1 MFGNMSFEGIARGS
15 SRRPWLT
22 IAVWVVLIVGAGV
35 LNVTLLPD
43 ALTTEFGFTNKP
55 DSWRGDKLLEE
66 RLRGPKRSNEI
77 VMVQSETLTV
87 DDAEFQA
94 RVVGLYEQIIAL
106 GPEKVESGVNYYQ
119 IGLPSFVSADRKTTM
134 MPFVMAGTFDDATK
148 NVEKVLEIVREN
160 NTEGFK
166 ALIVGDSSVAF
177 ESNEISVKDIEQG
190 ERVGVPIALLILLFL
205 FGAVVAA
212 IIPIGLAIISIIVA
226 LGATALVG
234 QLFELIFFVTLMIT
248 MIGLAVGIDYSLIVI
263 SRFREELRRGLSKHE
278 AVART
283 GATASRTVFFSGVTV
298 VVALFGMIIIPSNIY
313 QALGIGAILVVVAAV
328 SATLTL
334 LPAVLTLLGGRVNA
348 LTLPVIGRRV
358 HQPADETTGGFWNW
372 VVRIVMRQP
381 VISLLLVGG
390 LLVAAAVSLFDLN
403 TGFNGIDS
411 FPDGVQTKEAFFL
424 LDKEFSFGVV
434 APTEIVID
442 GKPNSPQVQDAIA
455 KLQATLASDPAF
467 IGQTTVQTN
476 PAGDLTLVSTG
487 VGGETAS
494 DAAVSA
500 VRKLRKEY
508 VPAAF
513 EGVPAEV
520 YVTGFTAFNIDFFD
534 IADQYTPI
542 VFTVVLGLSFI
553 LLTVVFRS
561 IVVPIKAILMNLL
574 SVGAAYGLLVLV
586 FQKGVGVDI
595 LGFQQSEIID
605 AWIPLFLFSVLF
617 GLSMDYHVFLLSRV
631 RERYDKTK
639 NNTEAVAY
647 GLRATAGLITGAAL
661 IMVAVFSGF
670 ASGDVVSNQQ
680 VGFGLAVAVLID
692 ATLVRTVLVP
702 ASMRLLGD
710 FNWYLPSALAWLPDL
725 RVEAEEPA
733 AAPASAD

>member
-1 MFGNMSFEGIARGS
+1 
-15 SRRPWLT
+15 
-22 IAVWVVLIVGAGV
+22 
-35 LNVTLLPD
+35 
-43 ALTTEFGFTNKP
+43 
-55 DSWRGDKLLEE
+55 
-66 RLRGPKRSNEI
+66 
-77 VMVQSETLTV
+77 
-87 DDAEFQA
+87 
-94 RVVGLYEQIIAL
+94 
-106 GPEKVESGVNYYQ
+106 
-119 IGLPSFVSADRKTTM
+119 
-134 MPFVMAGTFDDATK
+134 MAGTFDDATK

-283 GATASRTVFFSGVTV
+283 GATASRTVFFSGITV

-334 LPAVLTLLGGRVNA
+334 LPAVLTVLGGRVNA
-348 LTLPVIGRRV
+348 LTLPIIGRRV
-358 HQPADETTGGFWNW
+358 HRPADETTGGFWNW

-390 LLVAAAVSLFDLN
+390 LLVATAVSLFDIN

-442 GKPNSPQVQDAIA
+442 GKADSPQVQDAIG

-680 VGFGLAVAVLID
+680 VGFGLAVAVFID